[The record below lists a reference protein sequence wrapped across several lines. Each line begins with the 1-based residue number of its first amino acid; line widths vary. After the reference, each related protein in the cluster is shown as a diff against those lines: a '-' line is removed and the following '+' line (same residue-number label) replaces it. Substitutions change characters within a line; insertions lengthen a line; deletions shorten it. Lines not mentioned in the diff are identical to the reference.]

1 VITAKYV
8 HSLLASHSSLLK
20 EIKSNKEKAIFGKMD
35 ELQNIIFAIVGIIY
49 LIYSTLKERKKGT
62 TGPPAAG
69 ETPVLP
75 KEDIPSLEDL
85 LRGRGRKAEK
95 PKSDAGERA
104 KDARE
109 RAKDARERA
118 KGTVRRVPSQAR
130 PRTNPPPPLPSVPTP
145 APSSTPEPFTTA
157 QKHVF
162 ERRPSYEQLEGSEV
176 NYEQLEQSDVSY
188 EQAPSADELAPR
200 LERVPQYTNE
210 AGDVDY
216 EDPKRAAYAGLDSRK
231 PRLEPF
237 EPERKRVNPYA
248 RLLRNPQSA
257 REAFI
262 LTEIFR
268 RKY

>member
-1 VITAKYV
+1 
-8 HSLLASHSSLLK
+8 
-20 EIKSNKEKAIFGKMD
+20 MD

-109 RAKDARERA
+109 RAK
-118 KGTVRRVPSQAR
+118 GTVRRVPSQAR
-130 PRTNPPPPLPSVPTP
+130 PRTNPPPLPPVPAP
-145 APSSTPEPFTTA
+145 SPSSTPEPFTTA

-162 ERRPSYEQLEGSEV
+162 ERRPSYEQLEQPEV

-200 LERVPQYTNE
+200 LERVPRYANE
-210 AGDVDY
+210 AGEVDY

-231 PRLEPF
+231 PRCEPF
-237 EPERKRVNPYA
+237 EPERKRVSPYA

>member
-1 VITAKYV
+1 
-8 HSLLASHSSLLK
+8 
-20 EIKSNKEKAIFGKMD
+20 M
-35 ELQNIIFAIVGIIY
+35 
-49 LIYSTLKERKKGT
+49 KERKKGK

-85 LRGRGRKAEK
+85 LRGLGGKREK
-95 PKSDAGERA
+95 PKG
-104 KDARE
+104 DARE
-109 RAKDARERA
+109 RAKDAKERA
-118 KGTVRRVPSQAR
+118 RDVKERAQGTVRRVPGQAR
-130 PRTNPPPPLPSVPTP
+130 PRTNTPPPLPSVPPSSTP
-145 APSSTPEPFTTA
+145 STPEPFTTA

-162 ERRPSYEQLEGSEV
+162 ERRPSYEQLEQPEV
-176 NYEQLEQSDVSY
+176 NYEQLEQSEVSY

-210 AGDVDY
+210 AGEVDY

-231 PRLEPF
+231 PRFEPF
-237 EPERKRVNPYA
+237 ETERKRVSPYA
-248 RLLRNPQSA
+248 QLLRNPQSA

>member
-1 VITAKYV
+1 
-8 HSLLASHSSLLK
+8 
-20 EIKSNKEKAIFGKMD
+20 MD
-35 ELQNIIFAIVGIIY
+35 ELQNIIFAIAGIIY
-49 LIYSTLKERKKGT
+49 LIYSTLKERKKGK

-75 KEDIPSLEDL
+75 QEDIPSLEDL
-85 LRGRGRKAEK
+85 LRGLGRKEEK
-95 PKSDAGERA
+95 PKTAAG
-104 KDARE
+104 E

-118 KGTVRRVPSQAR
+118 KGTVRRVPDQAR
-130 PRTNPPPPLPSVPTP
+130 PRTNPPPPIPVPTQSP
-145 APSSTPEPFTTA
+145 APPSPSSTPEPFTTA
-157 QKHVF
+157 QNHTF
-162 ERRPSYEQLEGSEV
+162 ERRPSYERLEQPEV

-200 LERVPQYTNE
+200 LERVPRYTNE

-216 EDPKRAAYAGLDSRK
+216 EDPKRAAYAGLDSRQ
-231 PRLEPF
+231 PRFEPF
-237 EPERKRVNPYA
+237 ETERKRLNPYA

>member
-1 VITAKYV
+1 
-8 HSLLASHSSLLK
+8 
-20 EIKSNKEKAIFGKMD
+20 MD
-35 ELQNIIFAIVGIIY
+35 ELQNILFAIVGIIY

-85 LRGRGRKAEK
+85 LRGLGRKEQK
-95 PKSDAGERA
+95 PKSAAGERA

-109 RAKDARERA
+109 RAQ
-118 KGTVRRVPSQAR
+118 GTVRRVPGKVPNQAF
-130 PRTNPPPPLPSVPTP
+130 PRTNPPSPLPAVPAP
-145 APSSTPEPFTTA
+145 SPSSTPEPFTTA

-162 ERRPSYEQLEGSEV
+162 ERRPSYERLEQPEV

-188 EQAPSADELAPR
+188 EQTPSADELAPR

-210 AGDVDY
+210 AGEVDY
-216 EDPKRAAYAGLDSRK
+216 EDPKRAAYAGLDNRK
-231 PRLEPF
+231 PRFEPF
-237 EPERKRVNPYA
+237 ETERKRLNPYA

>member
-1 VITAKYV
+1 
-8 HSLLASHSSLLK
+8 
-20 EIKSNKEKAIFGKMD
+20 MD

-49 LIYSTLKERKKGT
+49 LIYSTLKERKKGK

-85 LRGRGRKAEK
+85 LRGLGRKEEK
-95 PKSDAGERA
+95 PKSDARERTQNAKERA
-104 KDARE
+104 R
-109 RAKDARERA
+109 
-118 KGTVRRVPSQAR
+118 GTVRRVPDQAR
-130 PRTNPPPPLPSVPTP
+130 PRTNPPPPLPTVPPP
-145 APSSTPEPFTTA
+145 APASTPEPFTTA
-157 QKHVF
+157 QNHTF
-162 ERRPSYEQLEGSEV
+162 ERRPSYERLEQPEV

-200 LERVPQYTNE
+200 LERVPRYANE
-210 AGDVDY
+210 AGEVDY

-231 PRLEPF
+231 PRFEPF
-237 EPERKRVNPYA
+237 ETERQRVSPYA